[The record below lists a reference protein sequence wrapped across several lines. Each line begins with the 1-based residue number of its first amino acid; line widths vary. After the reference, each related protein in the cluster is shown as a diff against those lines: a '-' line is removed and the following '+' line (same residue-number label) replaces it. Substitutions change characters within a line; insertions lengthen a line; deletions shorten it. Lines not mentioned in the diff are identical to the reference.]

1 MRSWLR
7 FAVAGVLIVALLAPH
22 VALAQSPDP
31 GRTAERIR
39 AALFQAQ
46 MQMHTDPTG
55 ARARMEEAHDAYRLL
70 APTIA
75 AYAPAADARART
87 GFSDAKQA
95 LTIGDMPVFADARA
109 RIWTAVLAAGYDIVV
124 GSLRA
129 GDADT
134 ARQWLTVREFR
145 HATRFSRPN
154 ADAARAVYDAATQTI
169 PIADAIPAVQSD
181 LLDTYQARLNEA
193 LQTLIAADQQDFA
206 IRRAEAAALAE
217 GYFTL
222 LAPAYAEQRGDAAA
236 NTAYA
241 AFERLRQA
249 ALAGVNLTIPLEA
262 VQQTLRGFRAAPLS
276 PAEQKRRTG
285 QMLRFLH
292 LVPVEYER
300 GVRNGQVT
308 TELEIREAIT
318 FHAGAFA
325 AFTDLRDLLEQRDAA
340 LTERVAGQFDTLGA
354 MLAGAGNRSAVA
366 DPTAVKRATTDL
378 LSNLTTLLP
387 REWQKQDSSADFDV
401 IRAALDQMEQAV
413 RAGEYELAESA
424 RLEAYA
430 IMEIGPEAKLIA
442 FAPQYKPL
450 IEGYFWYGQGD
461 RKGLAHLI
469 ERRAPPAEIA
479 ATRIALDQAL
489 AEAEQTL
496 AGKNAP
502 GAIAANAAVIVFREG
517 LEAVL
522 ILASLMGSLKI
533 GAQRRFRIPLWIG
546 TALAFVATV
555 VTWVLAQE
563 ALMAMARFGETLE
576 AIVSLIAIAVLL
588 LITNWFF
595 HDVYWKDWMANFHQQ
610 KKRILSGQAGQWLG
624 LMTLGFA
631 SIYREGFETVL
642 FLQALTLEGSVT
654 VVSAG
659 VAIGLIATLLV
670 GLAVFVMQA
679 KLPHKK
685 MLIVTGV
692 LIGAVLLQMVG
703 KTVNVTQVIG
713 WLPIHPIR
721 WLELPYWA
729 GFWFGL
735 YPTWEGIG
743 LQAAAAIFVIGSYYL
758 AEYMQRRERRM
769 KQAASTA
776 AHPVREV

>member
-1 MRSWLR
+1 
-7 FAVAGVLIVALLAPH
+7 
-22 VALAQSPDP
+22 
-31 GRTAERIR
+31 
-39 AALFQAQ
+39 
-46 MQMHTDPTG
+46 
-55 ARARMEEAHDAYRLL
+55 
-70 APTIA
+70 
-75 AYAPAADARART
+75 
-87 GFSDAKQA
+87 
-95 LTIGDMPVFADARA
+95 
-109 RIWTAVLAAGYDIVV
+109 
-124 GSLRA
+124 
-129 GDADT
+129 
-134 ARQWLTVREFR
+134 R

-169 PIADAIPAVQSD
+169 PIADAISAVQSD

-276 PAEQKRRTG
+276 PAEQKRRAG

-325 AFTDLRDLLEQRDAA
+325 AFTDLRDLLEQRHPA

-387 REWQKQDSSADFDV
+387 REWQKQNSSADFDV
-401 IRAALDQMEQAV
+401 IRTALDQMEQAV

-533 GAQRRFRIPLWIG
+533 GVQRRFRIPLWIG

-654 VVSAG
+654 VVSVG
-659 VAIGLIATLLV
+659 VAIGLIVTLLV

-703 KTVNVTQVIG
+703 KTVNVSQVIG